1 MERRFSPI
9 GMEFAWPSFD
19 VDSKR
24 EPTMQTIVIY
34 ITLPILFFF
43 GLGLASLFFSNRD
56 ADGLPNEN
64 QNQSSQS

>member
-24 EPTMQTIVIY
+24 EPTMQTTVMIY
-34 ITLPILFFF
+34 FIPPILF
-43 GLGLASLFFSNRD
+43 GLGLASLFFSN
-56 ADGLPNEN
+56 
-64 QNQSSQS
+64 